1 MTTDTRATILVA
13 EDDGRLRALLSDLL
27 ERDGHRVLQAPDGVR
42 MVRLLAEEDQVDALI
57 LDVNFGTDDGISL
70 GRELR
75 HDRPELP
82 IALLTD
88 EGTVLETST
97 RAAGVTDVFLETPFR
112 LEELRATLEELLE
125 RRSP

>member
-13 EDDGRLRALLSDLL
+13 EDDRRLRALLSDLL

-42 MVRLLAEEDQVDALI
+42 MVRLLAEDQVDALI

-75 HDRPELP
+75 QDRPDLP

-88 EGTVLETST
+88 EGTVPETST

-112 LEELRATLEELLE
+112 LEELRATLEELLDRP
-125 RRSP
+125 RR

>member
-42 MVRLLAEEDQVDALI
+42 MVRLLAEDQVDALI

-88 EGTVLETST
+88 EGTVQETSS

-112 LEELRATLEELLE
+112 LEELRATLEELLD

>member
-13 EDDGRLRALLSDLL
+13 EDDGRLRALLTDLL
-27 ERDGHRVLQAPDGVR
+27 ERDGHRVLQAADGVR
-42 MVRLLAEEDQVDALI
+42 MVRLLAEDEVDALI
-57 LDVNFGTDDGISL
+57 LDVSFGTDDGISL

-88 EGTVLETST
+88 EGTVPETSA
-97 RAAGVTDVFLETPFR
+97 RAAGVTDLFLEMPFR
-112 LEELRATLEELLE
+112 LEELRATLEELLD

>member
-1 MTTDTRATILVA
+1 MTTDTQATVLVA
-13 EDDGRLRALLSDLL
+13 EDDGRLRALLTDLL
-27 ERDGHRVLQAPDGVR
+27 ERDGHRVLQAADGVR
-42 MVRLLAEEDQVDALI
+42 MVRLLAEDEVDALI
-57 LDVNFGTDDGISL
+57 LDVSFGTDDGISL

-88 EGTVLETST
+88 EGTVPETSA
-97 RAAGVTDVFLETPFR
+97 RAAGVTDLFLEMPFR
-112 LEELRATLEELLE
+112 LEELRATLEELLD